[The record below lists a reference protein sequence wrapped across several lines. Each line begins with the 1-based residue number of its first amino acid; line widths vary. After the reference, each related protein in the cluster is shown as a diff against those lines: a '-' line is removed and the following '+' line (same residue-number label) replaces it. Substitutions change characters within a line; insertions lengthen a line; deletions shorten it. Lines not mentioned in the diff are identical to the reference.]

1 MLVTVRIP
9 SDQSI
14 AVTLEQIK
22 SLEKGMAALPYGKD
36 VIVTGFDVL
45 MAEEFT
51 GLIQQLRWSL
61 IAAIFMGVVIVGIA
75 ARSPVM
81 AVAAITPNLLPI
93 LMVELVI
100 WLRGGGIN
108 ISEVIALTIA
118 FGIAIDNAVHLI
130 NIFTAERAKGVSVE
144 TAVDRAMTEA
154 GPALV
159 ASMVIICVS
168 SLVTLLSVLPMV
180 PIVGG
185 LIIATLVTALVSNL
199 VILPANILALK
210 RFLPESATESTKAEA
225 SFQESRP

>member
-144 TAVDRAMTEA
+144 N
-154 GPALV
+154 
-159 ASMVIICVS
+159 
-168 SLVTLLSVLPMV
+168 
-180 PIVGG
+180 GG
-185 LIIATLVTALVSNL
+185 RPRDDARRVRRS
-199 VILPANILALK
+199 LPAW
-210 RFLPESATESTKAEA
+210 
-225 SFQESRP
+225 